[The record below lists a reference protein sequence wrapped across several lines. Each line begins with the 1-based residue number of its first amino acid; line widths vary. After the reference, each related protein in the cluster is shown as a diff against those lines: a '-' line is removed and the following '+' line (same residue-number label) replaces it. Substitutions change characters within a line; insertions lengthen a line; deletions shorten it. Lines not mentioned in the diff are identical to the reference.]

1 VDTVEDQETNET
13 PVTTL
18 DTSAKNYY
26 QAIGWLR
33 GKVIKEEERFC
44 VQIRDVNFP
53 LYLPRRVM
61 AVAANLEG
69 QMAWMK
75 CYPQSKGEGLSFKV
89 VWMGTEQHEKSD
101 PGIFVLR
108 GVWQFIPQ
116 SRRPVFSIYR
126 NELKNYENRPNNQ
139 HLPLIWSDQPPYRF
153 RKDSEERPKFY
164 QIMARL
170 IPQRNCFGFV
180 SQIADPLEQ
189 TPKRVKKTPPGAGD
203 KKPSKENKQGDDQTL
218 EGKEKPAKS
227 DKSDKAVD
235 KEKPAKSDKSDKTVD
250 KEKTAKS
257 DKAVESTAPN
267 DTAPQ
272 NVSPSAPTQEGETPT
287 PEAPI
292 ATGKASS
299 DTVNAEGETPS
310 VSPETPPEALSTDP
324 EESKP
329 EPVSESKTPESEPKA
344 EIPTPAEKP
353 ESKVEE
359 TPPAEPKSE
368 SKAETPPPVAE
379 PEPESKAEP
388 APPVAE
394 PEPESKAEPAPPVAE
409 PEPESKSE
417 PASPAVEPEPEGTKK
432 KTKTTKKKAPAKSKP
447 RKT

>member
-1 VDTVEDQETNET
+1 MQPTPPKPPQVVTDPVSTSAFADDPDTLDLDTQEA

-18 DTSAKNYY
+18 DTSPKNYY

-33 GKVIKEEERFC
+33 GKIIKDEERFC

-53 LYLPRRVM
+53 LYLPRRVI
-61 AVAANLEG
+61 AVATNLEG

-89 VWMGTEQHEKSD
+89 VWMGTEHNEESD

-189 TPKRVKKTPPGAGD
+189 TPKRVKKTPTGSGNYAEKKFHKGD
-203 KKPSKENKQGDDQTL
+203 RQDDNQQPESKEQSPEPKDDQLDTAGVTL
-218 EGKEKPAKS
+218 PETQSPIPAVPEDNAATVPDVDTSETPIAATEAGTVTPTEPIEPDVTQAAITPPSVEELAETSPAEADADAEKPA
-227 DKSDKAVD
+227 
-235 KEKPAKSDKSDKTVD
+235 AK
-250 KEKTAKS
+250 
-257 DKAVESTAPN
+257 
-267 DTAPQ
+267 
-272 NVSPSAPTQEGETPT
+272 
-287 PEAPI
+287 
-292 ATGKASS
+292 
-299 DTVNAEGETPS
+299 
-310 VSPETPPEALSTDP
+310 
-324 EESKP
+324 
-329 EPVSESKTPESEPKA
+329 
-344 EIPTPAEKP
+344 
-353 ESKVEE
+353 
-359 TPPAEPKSE
+359 PKS
-368 SKAETPPPVAE
+368 
-379 PEPESKAEP
+379 
-388 APPVAE
+388 
-394 PEPESKAEPAPPVAE
+394 
-409 PEPESKSE
+409 
-417 PASPAVEPEPEGTKK
+417 TKK
-432 KTKTTKKKAPAKSKP
+432 KTPAKSKS
-447 RKT
+447 KKA